1 MVTCR
6 ALSAGAKS
14 ICKQEIRVPRASPPH
29 FPAQDQ
35 DLCSI
40 LPTQG
45 AVVLGEQEGQ
55 AMMAPDHSGGDSGKG
70 PGEEKVKDI
79 GPKKQKRGGGHLE
92 LVSLALGKRPEPTTS
107 LQPPP
112 TPSLYL
118 ESGSVLPG
126 PSSWLP
132 VAPGRKGA
140 WSAPAPS
147 PLLICIQ
154 ISPQAPSPPPSD
166 ISHLSREPDFLLS
179 CCRCCWPLTTQ
190 RGSCCSWG
198 HQPQNHQ
205 IKPQALRG
213 HSRSHPSL

>member
-45 AVVLGEQEGQ
+45 AVVLGEQGGQ
-55 AMMAPDHSGGDSGKG
+55 GMVAPDHSGGDSGKG

-107 LQPPP
+107 LQPP

-147 PLLICIQ
+147 PLLICIR
-154 ISPQAPSPPPSD
+154 ISPQAPSPPPPKTSH
-166 ISHLSREPDFLLS
+166 ISPENQTSFSPAGAAGL
-179 CCRCCWPLTTQ
+179 
-190 RGSCCSWG
+190 
-198 HQPQNHQ
+198 
-205 IKPQALRG
+205 
-213 HSRSHPSL
+213 